1 MNGDNMKK
9 IYTTIIFL
17 LFSIFS
23 FANFNDNLNLLKEE
37 ERKIVEE
44 KIKQLSSEKNI
55 TVFVNTLPIDEG
67 FAISDPEHAMIFNL
81 KKVDNSKKFEVELS
95 LSKDIDIEDYKN
107 DIDEV
112 LASTEE
118 ILKQGDYKKYIIA
131 TLDGVGTVLNNVEIE
146 PLNQMTMTK
155 EQEESGNNIFIV
167 LAVGLLTAAGVGII
181 LFILYKLEKND
192 SKNSK
197 KEKNT
202 KITKN

>member
-1 MNGDNMKK
+1 MKK

-197 KEKNT
+197 KEKNA
-202 KITKN
+202 KIAKK

>member
-1 MNGDNMKK
+1 MKK

-37 ERKIVEE
+37 DKKIVEE